1 MPAKNTMQA
10 IIRIRYF
17 SVGNIMLKME
27 FQKSKY
33 LTLSLAQEGSGTFVS
48 ACTNACILAAG
59 GAFCIP

>member
-1 MPAKNTMQA
+1 
-10 IIRIRYF
+10 
-17 SVGNIMLKME
+17 MLKME